1 MQQDSNLS
9 AINLFNRP
17 NSFNKNGSK
26 VVMNLMR
33 PELNMPSLSQ
43 MPRATTMLQD
53 LECYSSR
60 AQGILKE
67 IKFDY
72 KSAKLSAK
80 QLQGPGSELP
90 TVLLQKAKNKFDKQ
104 AEVKLVKIIDKVKQ
118 FLATD
123 DIMKA
128 YKKNGVTYYS
138 RKLLKDFHK
147 FLKANLVAP
156 QVPNLP
162 FIGALSTA
170 LRFNEIEI

>member
-1 MQQDSNLS
+1 
-9 AINLFNRP
+9 
-17 NSFNKNGSK
+17 
-26 VVMNLMR
+26 
-33 PELNMPSLSQ
+33 
-43 MPRATTMLQD
+43 MLQD

-170 LRFNEIEI
+170 LRFNEIEIQCWCFAVYLFLIEDRIFFKLLK